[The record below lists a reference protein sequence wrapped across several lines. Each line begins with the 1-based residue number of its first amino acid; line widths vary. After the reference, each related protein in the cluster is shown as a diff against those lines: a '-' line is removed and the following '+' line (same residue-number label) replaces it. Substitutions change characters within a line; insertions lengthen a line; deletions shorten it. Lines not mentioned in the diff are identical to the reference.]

1 MKNAL
6 IVNGGQ
12 NSTVRDQLQSYDFI
26 IAVDSGAEHVYKLFL
41 KPDLIVGDLDSIEEK
56 TLERAK
62 KDKIE
67 ILELEENKDQTDF
80 EIALN
85 YIINKK
91 CENITIIGGEYGD
104 IDHLFGTLFSIA
116 NLQNN
121 EKIMWIHGNQKILF
135 PNSSSIDIGTNTK
148 FSILHFTDLVGLEI
162 SGAQWNL
169 DKEDIKFG
177 FSRLLRNKSR
187 NQNVNISVQ
196 EGKFCLVIDS

>member
-12 NSTVRDQLQSYDFI
+12 NSTVRDQLQSFDFI
-26 IAVDSGAEHVYKLFL
+26 IAVDAGAEHVYKLFL

-91 CENITIIGGEYGD
+91 
-104 IDHLFGTLFSIA
+104 LSL
-116 NLQNN
+116 
-121 EKIMWIHGNQKILF
+121 IHI
-135 PNSSSIDIGTNTK
+135 
-148 FSILHFTDLVGLEI
+148 
-162 SGAQWNL
+162 
-169 DKEDIKFG
+169 
-177 FSRLLRNKSR
+177 
-187 NQNVNISVQ
+187 
-196 EGKFCLVIDS
+196 